1 MSKSLDKI
9 YHTPGDPGSLGGVN
23 RLLTRALQLKVPGA
37 SRKSVETYLQ
47 SQQAYTLH
55 KPARRHYIRNK
66 IYVSGIDAQWQAD
79 LADMQGIS
87 RQNDG
92 MRYIL
97 TVIDVFSK
105 LAWAVPVKS
114 KDAGSVAD
122 GLTQVL
128 LQASPRKPK
137 RLQTDKGKEFFN
149 SIFAALM
156 RRHHIH
162 HFDCDSDMKA
172 AVVERFNRT
181 IKSRIYTYL
190 SDRGSVRWVDVLQD
204 LLKAYNA
211 STHRTIGMAP
221 AQVARKHENRL
232 WTKMYGDGD
241 THLKPVIPKGAMVR
255 LNKSKGVFDKGYM
268 PNWSKEHF
276 QVRDV
281 PQPRKAAKR
290 PIYKLEDYSG
300 DEVKGSW
307 YPEEL
312 QAITEN
318 QYRIEKV
325 LRRRT
330 LPDGRKVKLVRWEGL
345 PEKFNC
351 WINEEDEYNVAG

>member
-1 MSKSLDKI
+1 MNNSLDKI
-9 YHTPGDPGSLGGVN
+9 YHSPEDPGSLGGVS
-23 RLLTRALQLKVPGA
+23 RLLKRARQLNVPGA
-37 SRKSVETYLQ
+37 SQRSVESYLNG
-47 SQQAYTLH
+47 QQAYTLH
-55 KPARRHYIRNK
+55 KPARRHYVRNK
-66 IYVSGIDAQWQAD
+66 TYVAGIDAQWQAD
-79 LADMQGIS
+79 LADMQGIA

-105 LAWAVPVKS
+105 VAWAVPVKS

-122 GLTQVL
+122 GFGEVMRL
-128 LQASPRKPK
+128 ASPRKPK

-149 SIFAALM
+149 STFATLM
-156 RRHHIH
+156 RRNKIH
-162 HFDCDSDMKA
+162 HFASESDMKA

-181 IKSRIYTYL
+181 IKTRIYTYL
-190 SDRGSVRWVDVLQD
+190 SDRGSARWVDVLQD

-211 STHRTIGMAP
+211 SHHRTIGMAP
-221 AQVARKHENRL
+221 EQVKKTHENRL

-241 THLKPVIPKGAMVR
+241 THLKPAIPKGAMVR
-255 LNKSKGVFDKGYM
+255 INKSKGVFDKGYM

-276 QVRDV
+276 TIRDA
-281 PQPRKAAKR
+281 PQNSKQAER
-290 PIYKLEDYSG
+290 PVYKLEDFSG

-312 QAITEN
+312 QAITNN

-325 LRRRT
+325 LRKRT
-330 LPDGRKVKLVRWEGL
+330 LPDGSTEKLVRWEGW
-345 PEKFNC
+345 PDKFNS
-351 WINEEDEYNVAG
+351 WINESDQYNVAG

>member
-1 MSKSLDKI
+1 MTSSLDKI

-23 RLLTRALQLKVPGA
+23 RLLKRAQQLKVPGA
-37 SRKSVETYLQ
+37 SKKTVESYLK

-66 IYVSGIDAQWQAD
+66 IYVAGIDAQWQAD
-79 LADMQGIS
+79 LADMQGIA

-105 LAWAVPVKS
+105 FAWAVPVKS

-122 GLTQVL
+122 GFSKVL
-128 LQASPRKPK
+128 GQASPRKPK

-149 SIFAALM
+149 STFAALM
-156 RRHHIH
+156 RRNGIH
-162 HFDCDSDMKA
+162 HFASESDMKA

-181 IKSRIYTYL
+181 VKTRIYTYL

-211 STHRTIGMAP
+211 SSHRTIGMAP
-221 AQVARKHENRL
+221 EQVESKHEDRL

-241 THLKPVIPKGAMVR
+241 TYLKPAIPKGTIVR

-281 PQPRKAAKR
+281 PQSRKRAKR
-290 PIYKLEDYSG
+290 PVYKLEDFSG

-312 QAITEN
+312 QAISDN

-325 LRRRT
+325 LKKRT
-330 LPDGRKVKLVRWEGL
+330 LADGTKEKLVRWEGW
-345 PEKFNC
+345 PEKFNS
-351 WINEEDEYNVAG
+351 WINEEDEYNVVG